1 MRKNSINRFTREIEV
16 NGHLID
22 SMILTKIFDRVMDLK
37 GDFVVKDFRIGR
49 GKKDYSYAKLVIT
62 GKNKS
67 HLEKMLQEIYRA
79 GGVAVKLQ
87 NVAYIK
93 VKKDFVLPDNFYST
107 TNNPTFVYLN
117 KKWIKVKNQMMD
129 KAIVIDVKKQTATC
143 RMMRN
148 VQKGDYVVVGEEG
161 IKIIP
166 PERPREGLDAFQFMS
181 SHTSTEKPI
190 QSLSLKI
197 AKDLVSIHK
206 KNGKI
211 IVVGGP
217 AIVHTGAVSPLSE
230 LIKLGFVQGLL
241 AGNALL
247 IHDIENSLLHTSLGV
262 DIEKGASTNM
272 GHRNHIIA
280 VNELFKAGS
289 VKKIVNSGKIK
300 SGIFYEC
307 IKNNVPFVLA
317 GSIRDDGPA
326 PDVITDVVEAQKKY
340 QKILVNADLVVML
353 STMLHSIA
361 VGNMLP
367 STVKVVAI
375 DINPSSVTKL
385 LDRGTGQAIG
395 VVSDVG
401 SFLPILLQNVKRLQ
415 KSLN

>member
-1 MRKNSINRFTREIEV
+1 
-16 NGHLID
+16 
-22 SMILTKIFDRVMDLK
+22 
-37 GDFVVKDFRIGR
+37 
-49 GKKDYSYAKLVIT
+49 
-62 GKNKS
+62 
-67 HLEKMLQEIYRA
+67 
-79 GGVAVKLQ
+79 
-87 NVAYIK
+87 
-93 VKKDFVLPDNFYST
+93 
-107 TNNPTFVYLN
+107 
-117 KKWIKVKNQMMD
+117 MMD
-129 KAIVIDVKKQTATC
+129 KAIVLDIKKNTAICTML
-143 RMMRN
+143 RDIH
-148 VQKGDYVVVGEEG
+148 KGDFIVVGEEG

-197 AKDLVSIHK
+197 AKDLISIR
-206 KNGKI
+206 NNRGKI
-211 IVVGGP
+211 VVVGGP
-217 AIVHTGAVSPLSE
+217 AIVHTGAVGPLSE
-230 LIKLGFVQGLL
+230 LINLGFVQGLL

-247 IHDIENSLLHTSLGV
+247 IHDVEHSLLHTSLGI
-262 DIEKGASTNM
+262 DIKKGLSTTM

-289 VKKIVNSGKIK
+289 VKKIVASGKLK

-307 IKNNVPFVLA
+307 VKNNIPFVLA

-326 PDVITDVVEAQKKY
+326 PGVITDVVEAQKKY
-340 QKILVNADLVVML
+340 QALLANADLVIML

-385 LDRGTGQAIG
+385 LDRGTGQAVG

-401 SFLPILLQNVKRLQ
+401 SFLPILLQDIKKLS
-415 KSLN
+415 KHK

>member
-1 MRKNSINRFTREIEV
+1 MRKKISNQYTREIEV
-16 NGHLID
+16 KGHLID

-37 GDFVVKDFRIGR
+37 GDFEVKEFVIGS
-49 GKKDYSYAKLVIT
+49 GKKDYSYAKLLIA
-62 GKNKS
+62 GKNKL
-67 HLEKMLQEIYRA
+67 HLESILQEIYRA
-79 GGVAVKLQ
+79 GAVAVELQ
-87 NVAYIK
+87 NVDYIK
-93 VKKDFVLPDNFYST
+93 AKKDSVLPDNFYST
-107 TNNPTFVYLN
+107 TNNPTFVYLDN
-117 KKWIKVKNQMMD
+117 KWIKVKNQMMD
-129 KAIVIDVKKQTATC
+129 KAIVLDIKKKTAICTML
-143 RMMRN
+143 RDIH
-148 VQKGDYVVVGEEG
+148 KGDFIVVGEEG

-197 AKDLVSIHK
+197 AKDLISIR
-206 KNGKI
+206 NNRGKI
-211 IVVGGP
+211 VVVGGP
-217 AIVHTGAVSPLSE
+217 AIVHTGAVGPLSE
-230 LIKLGFVQGLL
+230 LINLGFVQGLL

-247 IHDIENSLLHTSLGV
+247 IHDVEHSLLHTSLGI
-262 DIEKGASTNM
+262 DIKKGLSTTM

-289 VKKIVNSGKIK
+289 VKKIVTSGKLK

-307 IKNNVPFVLA
+307 VKNNIPFVLA

-326 PDVITDVVEAQKKY
+326 PGVITDVVEAQKKY
-340 QKILVNADLVVML
+340 QALLTNADLVIML

-367 STVKVVAI
+367 STVKVIAI

-385 LDRGTGQAIG
+385 LDRGTGQAVG

-401 SFLPILLQNVKRLQ
+401 SFLPILLRDIKKLS
-415 KSLN
+415 KHK

>member
-1 MRKNSINRFTREIEV
+1 MCIR
-16 NGHLID
+16 D
-22 SMILTKIFDRVMDLK
+22 S
-37 GDFVVKDFRIGR
+37 
-49 GKKDYSYAKLVIT
+49 
-62 GKNKS
+62 
-67 HLEKMLQEIYRA
+67 
-79 GGVAVKLQ
+79 
-87 NVAYIK
+87 
-93 VKKDFVLPDNFYST
+93 
-107 TNNPTFVYLN
+107 
-117 KKWIKVKNQMMD
+117 
-129 KAIVIDVKKQTATC
+129 
-143 RMMRN
+143 
-148 VQKGDYVVVGEEG
+148 
-161 IKIIP
+161 
-166 PERPREGLDAFQFMS
+166 
-181 SHTSTEKPI
+181 TS
-190 QSLSLKI
+190 
-197 AKDLVSIHK
+197 
-206 KNGKI
+206 
-211 IVVGGP
+211 
-217 AIVHTGAVSPLSE
+217 
-230 LIKLGFVQGLL
+230 
-241 AGNALL
+241 
-247 IHDIENSLLHTSLGV
+247 
-262 DIEKGASTNM
+262 M